1 MKCAIAKAAFEANKV
16 SLGFEALARAQSFL
30 KSKVTLGKLALLTQ
44 VIGSAVLHQYRLSF
58 FVFNVSYVTDLNR

>member
-16 SLGFEALARAQSFL
+16 SQGFEALARAQCFL

-44 VIGSAVLHQYRLSF
+44 VIAVLLSCICKDKASLYLLL
-58 FVFNVSYVTDLNR
+58 VLSPA